1 MADDTK
7 IYYFLLSSWRG
18 AYHTVDLAKG
28 GVLMLIYII
37 EVVGVV
43 FFCIL
48 KETWATLETELQ
60 LLLVRSQKLQDEMVI
75 KQTDFGQEALHK
87 LSCRI

>member
-1 MADDTK
+1 MARVMPIMSQGQHLKSNKNTEDK
-7 IYYFLLSSWRG
+7 IALFHCRFG
-18 AYHTVDLAKG
+18 ER

-48 KETWATLETELQ
+48 KET
-60 LLLVRSQKLQDEMVI
+60 
-75 KQTDFGQEALHK
+75 
-87 LSCRI
+87 

>member
-1 MADDTK
+1 MSQGQHLKSNKNTEDK
-7 IYYFLLSSWRG
+7 I
-18 AYHTVDLAKG
+18 AKG

-48 KETWATLETELQ
+48 KET
-60 LLLVRSQKLQDEMVI
+60 
-75 KQTDFGQEALHK
+75 
-87 LSCRI
+87 